1 MTAAA
6 ASGVRQH
13 VDALAGIVGRRHV
26 LVGDEVPARHV
37 QDLWGSDRKGVA
49 SVVVRPGS
57 AAQVAQ
63 VLRLCAEQ
71 GQPVVVQGGMTG
83 LVSGGVP
90 GPDELVLSTER
101 LDAIGEIDQAA
112 GTVTAGAGVTLA
124 DLQDEAA
131 RHGLIVPIDLASK
144 GSATIG
150 GCVATNAGGVNV
162 VGYGMTR
169 QHVRSLQV
177 ALADGRLLE
186 LSTSLVKDNAG
197 FDLKQLFIG
206 SEGTLG
212 VVTAATLALRQA
224 PRTRTGAF
232 CAVADVAGALELLT
246 AIRAQLPGMLTAF
259 EVVWADAYAVLD
271 GLDLRLPLPAGYPLY
286 VLVEVQGGRPDA
298 DAEAFLSCL
307 AGVQQLLLDSAVATT
322 AAELA
327 VFWQARERIPG
338 EILRMQ
344 PLFGFDVS
352 VPGRALQ
359 GCLEQMRAE
368 LAERWPQVKLLVF
381 GHLGDDNVHIAVV
394 TGEQTRKRKAEVE
407 HIVYGCVARCS
418 GSISAE
424 HGIGFEKQ
432 AYLDYTRTPDE
443 LQLMRSL
450 KTLLDPTGI
459 LNRGRV
465 LPCGDETELA

>member
-1 MTAAA
+1 MSATVPA
-6 ASGVRQH
+6 GVTEH
-13 VDALAGIVGRRHV
+13 VPALAEIVGRQHV
-26 LVGDEVPARHV
+26 LVGDEVPARAV
-37 QDLWGSDRKGVA
+37 QDLWGSDRKGMA
-49 SVVVRPGS
+49 SVLVRPGS
-57 AAQVAQ
+57 AEEVAQ
-63 VLRLCAEQ
+63 VLAHCARH

-90 GPDELVLSTER
+90 GAEELVLSTER
-101 LDAIGEIDQAA
+101 LNLIGEIDPAA
-112 GTVTAGAGVTLA
+112 ATVTAGAGVTLS

-144 GSATIG
+144 GTATIG

-177 ALADGRLLE
+177 ALADGRLVE

-212 VVTAATLALRQA
+212 VVTAATIALRQA

-246 AIRAQLPGMLTAF
+246 AIRSRLPGMLTAF
-259 EVVWADAYAVLD
+259 EVIWADAYAVLD
-271 GLDLRLPLPAGYPLY
+271 GLDLRLPLPMGHPIY
-286 VLVEVQGGRPDA
+286 VLAEVQGGRPEA

-307 AGVQQLLLDSAVATT
+307 EDIEEVLLDSAVATT
-322 AAELA
+322 PAELG

-352 VPGRALQ
+352 VPARALA

-394 TGEQTRKRKAEVE
+394 TGEQTRQRKAEVE
-407 HIVYGCVARCS
+407 HIVYGCVSRCS

-424 HGIGFEKQ
+424 HGIGFEKRP
-432 AYLDYTRTPDE
+432 YLGYTRSPE
-443 LQLMRSL
+443 EVSLMRSL
-450 KTLLDPTGI
+450 KQLLDPAGI

-465 LPCGDETELA
+465 LPWDERD

>member
-1 MTAAA
+1 VSATVPA
-6 ASGVRQH
+6 GVTEH
-13 VDALAGIVGRRHV
+13 VPALAEIVGRQHV
-26 LVGDEVPARHV
+26 LVGDEVPARAV
-37 QDLWGSDRKGVA
+37 QDLWGSDRKGMA
-49 SVVVRPGS
+49 SVLVRPGS
-57 AAQVAQ
+57 AEEVAQ
-63 VLRLCAEQ
+63 VLAHCARH

-90 GPDELVLSTER
+90 GAEELVLSTER
-101 LDAIGEIDQAA
+101 LNLIGEIDPAA
-112 GTVTAGAGVTLA
+112 ATVTAGAGVTLS

-144 GSATIG
+144 GTATIG

-177 ALADGRLLE
+177 ALADGRLVE

-212 VVTAATLALRQA
+212 VVTAATIALRQA

-246 AIRAQLPGMLTAF
+246 AIRSRLPGMLTAF
-259 EVVWADAYAVLD
+259 EVIWADAYAVLD
-271 GLDLRLPLPAGYPLY
+271 GLDLRLPLPMGHPIY
-286 VLVEVQGGRPDA
+286 VLAEVQGGRPEA

-307 AGVQQLLLDSAVATT
+307 EDIEEVLLDSAVATT
-322 AAELA
+322 PAELG

-352 VPGRALQ
+352 VPARALA

-394 TGEQTRKRKAEVE
+394 TGEQTRQRKAEVE
-407 HIVYGCVARCS
+407 HIVYGCVSRCS

-424 HGIGFEKQ
+424 HGIGFEKRP
-432 AYLDYTRTPDE
+432 YLGYTRSPE
-443 LQLMRSL
+443 EVSLMRSL
-450 KTLLDPTGI
+450 KQLLDPAGI

-465 LPCGDETELA
+465 LPWDERD